1 MTADEI
7 VGVSASL
14 LTDGWEWPVHGLR
27 HPPQNGTSG
36 WYIWTG
42 ELSDADDFFQPLHAA
57 HLVQRCPEIERYLDL
72 PPGSRFL
79 TAPGYEDVWTDDSLL
94 DV

>member
-1 MTADEI
+1 
-7 VGVSASL
+7 VN
-14 LTDGWEWPVHGLR
+14 GLR
-27 HPPQNGTSG
+27 HPPEGSTNG

-42 ELSDADDFFQPLHAA
+42 ELSQAPDFFQPLHPV
-57 HLVQRCPEIERYLDL
+57 HLIERCPEIAKFLDL

-79 TAPGYEDVWTDDSLL
+79 IAPGYEDTWTDPSLL